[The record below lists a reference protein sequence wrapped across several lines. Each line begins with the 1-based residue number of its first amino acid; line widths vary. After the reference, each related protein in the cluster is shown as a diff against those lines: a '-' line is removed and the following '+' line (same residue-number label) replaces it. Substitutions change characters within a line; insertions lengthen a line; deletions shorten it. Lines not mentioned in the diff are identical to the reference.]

1 MSDQPITGPK
11 IKSATPKIRSLRV
24 FSFTVETLPIVGCF
38 AQAKNATLC
47 TVSTSAS
54 TKLLARI
61 KALRKFHGL
70 TQEAFAEKSGISY
83 KYYQAIE
90 AGRKR
95 DLRLSTLE
103 RLAKAYGIALWQLF
117 SPEFPKQKRVF
128 RSKS

>member
-24 FSFTVETLPIVGCF
+24 FGFTAETLPIVGCCR
-38 AQAKNATLC
+38 QAKSATLC
-47 TVSTSAS
+47 AVSTSAS
-54 TKLLARI
+54 TKLLTRI
-61 KALRKFHGL
+61 KALRKLHGL

-117 SPEFPKQKRVF
+117 SPELPKQRKFF
-128 RSKS
+128 RRKS